1 MKKARIFFLVILLL
15 VSSQAF
21 SQEVTCFIGKQQAEF
36 PGMILA
42 QEKGIYKKYGL
53 NVKFV
58 SGGRGIALSY
68 LTRGKVMF
76 TTLMLPTAIQLYSEK
91 QPILNVAQII
101 KSSSFMIVSKRANH
115 IRAINDLNGKR
126 IGMFGEELQVVG
138 DAFVKRYNLN
148 VTILPRGASVNLLLM
163 DCVDALIVKSYSDYH
178 NIINSGI
185 DSTALIAFYYKD
197 IQLNFPEDGMYCLES
212 TYKNNPEICKK
223 FVQAT
228 LEGWQYMYD
237 HPAESIDC
245 VMKYVKSKSI
255 TMNYSQMR
263 WTIYGLHGLLNT
275 DGKKHVT
282 GLLNQQ
288 DYNTTTGLLE
298 KLGLVK
304 KAPAFNAINR
314 SNQ

>member
-1 MKKARIFFLVILLL
+1 MRTARGFFFIILFLF
-15 VSSQAF
+15 SFQAF
-21 SQEVTCFIGKQQAEF
+21 SQDVTCFIGKQQAEF
-36 PGMILA
+36 AGQILA

-58 SGGRGIALSY
+58 SCGRGIALSY

-76 TTLMLPTAIQLYSEK
+76 TTLMLPTAVQLSSEK
-91 QPILNVAQII
+91 QPIVNLAQLL

-115 IRAINDLNGKR
+115 IRTISDLNGKR
-126 IGMFGEELQVVG
+126 IGMFEEELQVIG
-138 DAFVKRYNLN
+138 DAFIKKYNLKLT
-148 VTILPRGASVNLLLM
+148 VLPRGASVNLLLM
-163 DCVDALIVKSYSDYH
+163 DCVDALIVKSYSDFH
-178 NIINSGI
+178 NIINSGF
-185 DSTALIAFYYKD
+185 DSTALTAIYYKD
-197 IQLNFPEDGMYCLES
+197 ILLNFPEDGLYCLES
-212 TYKNNPEICKK
+212 TYKANPEICKK
-223 FVQAT
+223 FTKAT

-245 VMKYVKSKSI
+245 VMKYLKSKNI
-255 TMNYSQMR
+255 TINYSQMR
-263 WTIYGLHGLLNT
+263 WVVNGLFGLLNV

-288 DYNTTTGLLE
+288 DYNTTASLLE

-304 KAPAFNAINR
+304 KAPAYNTINR

>member
-1 MKKARIFFLVILLL
+1 MKRIRFFVFVILLL
-15 VSSQAF
+15 LSNQAF

-36 PGMILA
+36 PGQILA

-53 NVKFV
+53 SVKFV

-76 TTLMLPTAIQLYSEK
+76 TTLMLPTAVKLYSEK
-91 QPILNVAQII
+91 QPIVNLAQLL
-101 KSSSFMIVSKRANH
+101 KSSSFMVVSKKAGN
-115 IRAINDLNGKR
+115 IKSINDLNGKS
-126 IGMFGEELQVVG
+126 IGMFGEELQVIG
-138 DAFVKRYNLN
+138 DAFVKKYNLN
-148 VTILPRGASVNLLLM
+148 LTVMPRGASVNLLLM
-163 DCVDALIVKSYSDYH
+163 DCVDALIVKSYSDFH

-185 DSTALIAFYYKD
+185 DSSSLSAFYYKD
-197 IQLNFPEDGMYCLES
+197 IQLNLPEDGLYCLES
-212 TYKNNPEICKK
+212 TYKTNPELCKK
-223 FVQAT
+223 FIQAT

-237 HPAESIDC
+237 HPEESIDC

-263 WTIYGLHGLLNT
+263 WTVYGLHGLLNT

-282 GLLNQQ
+282 GLLSQQ
-288 DYNTTTGLLE
+288 DYNTTAWLLE

-314 SNQ
+314 SIK